1 MSWTPDYLSDF
12 KKKLSLVAELEDD
25 FEKQKAFKIYYK
37 DNPLDFINDWVV
49 TYDPRKKSPEP
60 KLMPFKLFPK
70 QEQFVLFLLDC
81 LNDGENGLI
90 EKARDIGATWV
101 CCAFSVWLWLFHE
114 NSTIGWGSRK
124 EEYVDKKDDPK
135 AVFPKIRQIVEYLP
149 NFLKPEGY
157 NPAIHS
163 PHMRIINPE
172 NGSVITGEAGDN
184 IGRGGRTGI
193 YFKDE
198 SAWYERPEL
207 VEAALGDNT
216 DVQIDISSVNGTGNV
231 FYRRRMAGVEWELGK
246 DIPSG
251 KTRVFVFDWRD
262 HPNKTQKWY
271 DRRYKKAEEEGLLH
285 IFKQEVD
292 RDYIGSQD
300 NTIIPFEWINSA
312 IDAHKKLD
320 IRISGTSFAG
330 QDIADEG
337 GDKNALVIRKGILAT
352 FAKHWGG
359 EAGEA
364 AKVAIPICSK
374 HAVTDLYYDCI
385 GVGSAFKTQINTLKE
400 LPSWDN
406 RLNVHKWDAGASVQN
421 PYKNSI
427 EGDVD
432 SPKNGDIYQNWKA
445 QAWYNLRQRFY
456 KTHRAV
462 NFGEEFSEDDLISI
476 DLSMEGLHQ
485 LKLELS
491 QVKQK
496 ISTSTGKII
505 VDKKPNSSASP
516 NLADAFVMC
525 YNPIIKKVYV
535 SSVAS
540 DYF

>member
-1 MSWTPDYLSDF
+1 MWKPDYLADF
-12 KKKLSLVAELEDD
+12 NKKLALMAELDNSV
-25 FEKQKAFKIYYK
+25 EKQMAFKAYYK
-37 DNPLDFINDWVV
+37 DNPIDFINDWCV

-60 KLMPFKLFPK
+60 KLMPFLLFPK
-70 QEQFVLFLLDC
+70 QEQFVLFLQGC
-81 LNDGENGLI
+81 LNDGEGGLI

-101 CCAFSVWLWLFHE
+101 CCGFSVWLWLFHE
-114 NSTIGWGSRK
+114 NSTVGWGSRK

-135 AVFPKIRQIVEYLP
+135 AVLPKIRQIIEYLP
-149 NFLKPEGY
+149 MFLKPVGY
-157 NPAIHS
+157 DSRMHA

-172 NGSVITGEAGDN
+172 NGSIITGEAGDN

-216 DVQIDISSVNGTGNV
+216 DVQIDISSVNGTNNV
-231 FYRRRMAGVEWELGK
+231 FYRRRMAGVEWEQGK
-246 DIPSG
+246 EMPVG

-262 HPNKTQKWY
+262 HPNKTQEWY
-271 DRRYKKAEEEGLLH
+271 DKRYKRAEEEGLLH
-285 IFKQEVD
+285 VFKQEVD

-300 NTIIPFEWINSA
+300 NTIIPFDWIKSS

-320 IRISGTSFAG
+320 IKITGTSFAG

-364 AKVAIPICSK
+364 AKVAVPICNK
-374 HAVTDLYYDCI
+374 HLVTDLYYDCI
-385 GVGSAFKTQINTLKE
+385 GVGSAFKTQVNTLKE
-400 LPSWDN
+400 LPTWN
-406 RLNVHKWDAGASVQN
+406 TKLTVHKWDAGAGVKDAHK
-421 PYKNSI
+421 PSI
-427 EGDVD
+427 DGDVD
-432 SPKNGDIYQNWKA
+432 SPRNGDVYQNWKA

-456 KTHRAV
+456 KTYRAV
-462 NFGEEFSEDDLISI
+462 QFGDEFPEDDLISI
-476 DLSMEGLHQ
+476 DSKMDGLNQ
-485 LKLELS
+485 LQLELS

-496 ISTSTGKII
+496 ISSSTGKIL
-505 VDKKPNSSASP
+505 VDKKPNGAMSP

-525 YNPIIKKVYV
+525 YNPIIKKVYE